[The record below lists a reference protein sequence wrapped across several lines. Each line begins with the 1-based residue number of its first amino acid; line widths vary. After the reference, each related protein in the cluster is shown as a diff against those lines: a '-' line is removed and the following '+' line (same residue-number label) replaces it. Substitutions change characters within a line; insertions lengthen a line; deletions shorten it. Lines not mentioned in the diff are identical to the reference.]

1 MNKSV
6 KNMPTRLASL
16 RVGVVF
22 ALSLNCMES
31 ALAASLFEFA
41 FKTWQAEEAGNY
53 DEALRLYS
61 ASVEFDSLFC
71 DGYLGSGAIYQ
82 RQGKDDLAI
91 SFLEKGLACL
101 NGPAVHSAF
110 DYSETMRQV
119 EIFLATKRLEKLKA
133 ATSQSPIK

>member
-1 MNKSV
+1 MNKSIRHV
-6 KNMPTRLASL
+6 PTRLSLL
-16 RVGVVF
+16 RVGIVF
-22 ALSLNCMES
+22 ALSLNCIES
-31 ALAASLFEFA
+31 ALAASLSELTFRA
-41 FKTWQAEEAGNY
+41 YLAEQAGNY
-53 DEALRLYS
+53 DEALRQYS
-61 ASVEFDSLFC
+61 ASVELDNLYC

-91 SFLEKGLACL
+91 TFLEKGLACL